1 MCVCMHVCV
10 STCVH
15 VCACARVCI
24 CVRMRV
30 SVSVCVHVC
39 ARVCDCVC
47 MCVFAC
53 ARTRVVWKA
62 WAFFR
67 PHVMC
72 PAGHPLR
79 LLGPVWSQETHCLQK
94 RVSSLDRG
102 CRSLSHVGTFPDS
115 AHQSGYRAQLS
126 TRVLYPSLVYAL
138 TR

>member
-1 MCVCMHVCV
+1 MYACVCV

-39 ARVCDCVC
+39 VRVCDCVC
-47 MCVFAC
+47 MCVFTC

-72 PAGHPLR
+72 PAGHPVSAGPR
-79 LLGPVWSQETHCLQK
+79 LVTGNALSPEARFLSGQGLPVPES
-94 RVSSLDRG
+94 RG
-102 CRSLSHVGTFPDS
+102 DIP
-115 AHQSGYRAQLS
+115 
-126 TRVLYPSLVYAL
+126 
-138 TR
+138 

>member
-10 STCVH
+10 CPHVYTCVH
-15 VCACARVCI
+15 VHVCAFVCV
-24 CVRMRV
+24 CV
-30 SVSVCVHVC
+30 SVSVCV
-39 ARVCDCVC
+39 RVCDCVC
-47 MCVFAC
+47 MCVFTC

-72 PAGHPLR
+72 PAGHPLC

-115 AHQSGYRAQLS
+115 AHHSGYRAQLS